1 MRTISIVAFIHLLT
15 GILSPFL
22 YLNGYY
28 ALGLFLFSVSPAVL
42 LLLVY
47 IILRDKTFVA
57 PESYN
62 NQWYQDN
69 THIKFS
75 HTSEWETDN

>member
-1 MRTISIVAFIHLLT
+1 MKIISIVAFIHLFT

-47 IILRDKTFVA
+47 VILKDKTFVA

-69 THIKFS
+69 TPLKFS
-75 HTSEWETDN
+75 HISEWETDK